1 MHLRWNVSNSSQCPL
16 LQFNF
21 LIISCSTDRPMT
33 NFCHVW
39 FNSHHPMLC
48 MLNCDVSLQHWEMV
62 HCGNWSK
69 ASTGFLLGFFVFNTC
84 TCTIIQN
91 WTSSHKN
98 LGELLWII
106 YKTYSAILQN
116 VNFIRNTVPCKA
128 NRRTR
133 GGSWWWSNGTPSYSG
148 DRRPPSGM
156 FPWRRRR
163 KSASNR
169 RTPPDQV
176 TPPSAMTFL
185 CEE

>member
-1 MHLRWNVSNSSQCPL
+1 MTFHCNIEKWYIVGIGPRPAQDFIRIFCFQYMYNYSELDLFSQKSWRTSLDNLQNVQC
-16 LQFNF
+16 
-21 LIISCSTDRPMT
+21 T
-33 NFCHVW
+33 
-39 FNSHHPMLC
+39 
-48 MLNCDVSLQHWEMV
+48 
-62 HCGNWSK
+62 
-69 ASTGFLLGFFVFNTC
+69 
-84 TCTIIQN
+84 
-91 WTSSHKN
+91 
-98 LGELLWII
+98 
-106 YKTYSAILQN
+106 ILQN

-176 TPPSAMTFL
+176 TPPSAVTFL

>member
-1 MHLRWNVSNSSQCPL
+1 MLYWSTYDQFSPPNVMHVKLWCFIATLRNGTLWELVQG
-16 LQFNF
+16 
-21 LIISCSTDRPMT
+21 
-33 NFCHVW
+33 
-39 FNSHHPMLC
+39 
-48 MLNCDVSLQHWEMV
+48 QHR
-62 HCGNWSK
+62 
-69 ASTGFLLGFFVFNTC
+69 FLLGFFVFNTC

-163 KSASNR
+163 KSASNK

-176 TPPSAMTFL
+176 RPPSAVTFL

>member
-1 MHLRWNVSNSSQCPL
+1 MHVKLWRFIATLRNGTLWELVQG
-16 LQFNF
+16 
-21 LIISCSTDRPMT
+21 
-33 NFCHVW
+33 
-39 FNSHHPMLC
+39 
-48 MLNCDVSLQHWEMV
+48 QHR
-62 HCGNWSK
+62 
-69 ASTGFLLGFFVFNTC
+69 FLLGFFVFN

-91 WTSSHKN
+91 WTSSHKSLKRTSLDN
-98 LGELLWII
+98 LQNVQCN
-106 YKTYSAILQN
+106 SAN
-116 VNFIRNTVPCKA
+116 VNFIRNTLPCKA